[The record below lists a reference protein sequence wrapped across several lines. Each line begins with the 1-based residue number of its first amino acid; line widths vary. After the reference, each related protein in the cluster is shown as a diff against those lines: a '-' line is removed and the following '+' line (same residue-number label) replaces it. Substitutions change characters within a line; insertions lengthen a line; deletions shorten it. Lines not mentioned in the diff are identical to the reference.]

1 MLRIYIARNVL
12 PSRRGPN
19 SPSTNLK
26 ENTVKKLNIRFF
38 AGPLA
43 LLALAT
49 MFMSPA
55 FAEENHG
62 QKTSQVTVH
71 LWDYCDPG
79 TFNAALGSGTCNRD
93 TATGAIT
100 VTGFLA
106 EVTSDKSAGAW
117 RFSPAEIKS
126 KHEKVAL
133 TLQNVGGET
142 HTFTRVKKFGG
153 GFVDALNQASGNPVP
168 APECAQMVN
177 GALTP
182 QAPGPDN
189 LFILPGGT
197 ATASTPK
204 REDATRYQCC
214 IHPWMRL
221 VVGGDDDHDHDY

>member
-1 MLRIYIARNVL
+1 
-12 PSRRGPN
+12 
-19 SPSTNLK
+19 LK
-26 ENTVKKLNIRFF
+26 ENTVKKLTIRFF

-49 MFMSPA
+49 MFISPA

-117 RFSPAEIKS
+117 RFSPAEIDAR
-126 KHEKVAL
+126 HEKVAL

-177 GALTP
+177 GALAP
-182 QAPGPDN
+182 QPAGPDN

-197 ATASTPK
+197 ATASTPR

-221 VVGGDDDHDHDY
+221 IVGGDDDHHHDH

>member
-1 MLRIYIARNVL
+1 
-12 PSRRGPN
+12 
-19 SPSTNLK
+19 LK
-26 ENTVKKLNIRFF
+26 ENTVKKLSTRFF

-49 MFMSPA
+49 MFILLPG
-55 FAEENHG
+55 FAEENHGG

-71 LWDYCDPG
+71 LWDYCDPT

-93 TATGAIT
+93 TTTGAIT
-100 VTGFLA
+100 VTGFLG

-117 RFSPAEIKS
+117 RFSPAEINS
-126 KHEKVAL
+126 KHGKVAL

-153 GFVDALNQASGNPVP
+153 GFVDALNHASGNLVP

-177 GALTP
+177 GVLTP

-189 LFILPGGT
+189 LFVLPGGT
-197 ATASTPK
+197 AVVSTPR
-204 REDATRYQCC
+204 REDAIRYQCC

-221 VVGGDDDHDHDY
+221 VVGDDDDHHHDH